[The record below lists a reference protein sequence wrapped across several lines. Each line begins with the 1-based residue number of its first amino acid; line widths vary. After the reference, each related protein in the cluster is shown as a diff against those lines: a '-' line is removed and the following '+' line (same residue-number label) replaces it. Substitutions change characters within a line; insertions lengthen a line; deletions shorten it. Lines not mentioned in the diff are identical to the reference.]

1 MYKPCYLD
9 AQASAQQA
17 GVALRSPASLTIA
30 ISCTAPHD
38 VIGGAAMA
46 LACTVELALSEPHGS
61 ADFHPT
67 GNDGGNPAQGRVA
80 SAIVWGAAG
89 LGALVVL
96 GAAALWFH
104 YGTAVFFEMIA
115 AGISACF

>member
-1 MYKPCYLD
+1 
-9 AQASAQQA
+9 
-17 GVALRSPASLTIA
+17 
-30 ISCTAPHD
+30 
-38 VIGGAAMA
+38 MA
-46 LACTVELALSEPHGS
+46 LACAWNWPYLNRMVQPISTRHGMMV
-61 ADFHPT
+61 ATRPQA
-67 GNDGGNPAQGRVA
+67 GLA

-89 LGALVVL
+89 LGAIVLL

>member
-1 MYKPCYLD
+1 M
-9 AQASAQQA
+9 S
-17 GVALRSPASLTIA
+17 
-30 ISCTAPHD
+30 
-38 VIGGAAMA
+38 GAAIP
-46 LACTVELALSEPHGS
+46 LACPGNWPYLKRHGA

-67 GNDGGNPAQGRVA
+67 ETMMATRPQGRVA
-80 SAIVWGAAG
+80 SMIVWSAAG
-89 LGALVVL
+89 IGALAVL